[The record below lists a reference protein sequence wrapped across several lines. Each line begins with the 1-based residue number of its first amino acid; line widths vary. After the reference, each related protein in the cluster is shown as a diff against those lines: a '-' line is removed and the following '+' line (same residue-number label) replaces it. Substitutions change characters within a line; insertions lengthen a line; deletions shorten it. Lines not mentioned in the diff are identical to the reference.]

1 MREEY
6 LLAALRMGAG
16 ADPVP
21 EGVSAAARAVFR
33 LRVPGG
39 VPAGPVDL
47 TAPGGARSSPASG
60 TTPGTTPG
68 TAPGTASGTTPGT
81 TPGSAPGTVPGI
93 SSGTDAAAGEPG
105 AAGAGDASWRPV
117 TADGRDGTHV
127 RRFSAAGLVIDLETT
142 ISGGRMEVAGQVSPA
157 PGPDARIEVRTPQV
171 GKVRILSE
179 TGHFAVTGLPPGWVS
194 VVCHR
199 PGQAPVFTRWLR
211 VRP

>member
-21 EGVSAAARAVFR
+21 EGVSAAARAVFG

-47 TAPGGARSSPASG
+47 PVP
-60 TTPGTTPG
+60 PGTRFSAEAG
-68 TAPGTASGTTPGT
+68 TAQTETAQ
-81 TPGSAPGTVPGI
+81 A
-93 SSGTDAAAGEPG
+93 G
-105 AAGAGDASWRPV
+105 AAPTG
-117 TADGRDGTHV
+117 V
-127 RRFSAAGLVIDLETT
+127 RRFSADGLVIDIETAVT
-142 ISGGRMEVAGQVSPA
+142 GGRMEVAGQVSPL
-157 PGPDARIEVRTPQV
+157 PGPDATIEVRTPHIA
-171 GKVRILSE
+171 KVRVPSGS
-179 TGHFAVTGLPPGWVS
+179 GHFAVAGLPPGWVS

-199 PGQAPVFTRWLR
+199 PGHPPVFTRWIH

>member
-68 TAPGTASGTTPGT
+68 
-81 TPGSAPGTVPGI
+81 SAPGTVPG
-93 SSGTDAAAGEPG
+93 SAPGTDAAAGEPG
-105 AAGAGDASWRPV
+105 AAGARDASWRPV

-142 ISGGRMEVAGQVSPA
+142 ITGGRMEVAGQVSPA

-171 GKVRILSE
+171 GKVRVLSE

>member
-1 MREEY
+1 MRDEY

-21 EGVSAAARAVFR
+21 EGVSAAARAVFH

-47 TAPGGARSSPASG
+47 AAPPGARSSPASG
-60 TTPGTTPG
+60 TS
-68 TAPGTASGTTPGT
+68 SGT
-81 TPGSAPGTVPGI
+81 

-105 AAGAGDASWRPV
+105 AAGAGDESWRPAA
-117 TADGRDGTHV
+117 ADDRDTPAHV

-142 ISGGRMEVAGQVSPA
+142 IAGGRMEVAGQVSPA
-157 PGPDARIEVRTPQV
+157 PGPDARIEVRTPHV
-171 GKVRILSE
+171 GKVRVLSE

-199 PGQAPVFTRWLR
+199 PGRPPVFTRWLR

>member
-21 EGVSAAARAVFR
+21 EGVSAAARAVFG

-47 TAPGGARSSPASG
+47 PVPPGTRSSAEA
-60 TTPGTTPG
+60 G
-68 TAPGTASGTTPGT
+68 TAQTETAQ
-81 TPGSAPGTVPGI
+81 
-93 SSGTDAAAGEPG
+93 
-105 AAGAGDASWRPV
+105 AGAVQTG
-117 TADGRDGTHV
+117 V
-127 RRFSAAGLVIDLETT
+127 RRFSADGLVIDIETAVT
-142 ISGGRMEVAGQVSPA
+142 GGRMEVAGQVSPL
-157 PGPDARIEVRTPQV
+157 PGPDARIEVRTPHIA
-171 GKVRILSE
+171 KVRVPSGS
-179 TGHFAVTGLPPGWVS
+179 GHFAVAGLPPGWVS

-199 PGQAPVFTRWLR
+199 PGHPPVFTRWIH

>member
-39 VPAGPVDL
+39 VAAGPVDL
-47 TAPGGARSSPASG
+47 AAPGGARSSPASG
-60 TTPGTTPG
+60 TTPG
-68 TAPGTASGTTPGT
+68 
-81 TPGSAPGTVPGI
+81 SAP
-93 SSGTDAAAGEPG
+93 GTDAAAGEPG
-105 AAGAGDASWRPV
+105 AAGARDASWRPV

-142 ISGGRMEVAGQVSPA
+142 ITGGRMEVAGQVSPA

-171 GKVRILSE
+171 GKVRVLSE

>member
-47 TAPGGARSSPASG
+47 AAPPGARSSPATDASSG
-60 TTPGTTPG
+60 TSPGTSP
-68 TAPGTASGTTPGT
+68 
-81 TPGSAPGTVPGI
+81 
-93 SSGTDAAAGEPG
+93 GTDAAAGEPG
-105 AAGAGDASWRPV
+105 AAGAGDESWRPG
-117 TADGRDGTHV
+117 AGDGRDNPAHV

-142 ISGGRMEVAGQVSPA
+142 ITGGRMEVAGQVSPA
-157 PGPDARIEVRTPQV
+157 PGPDARIEVRTPHV
-171 GKVRILSE
+171 GKVRALSE

-199 PGQAPVFTRWLR
+199 PGRPPVFTRWLR